1 MASEHRAQELS
12 DLLARVEGATGPDR
26 EIDAAVMFDLFAK
39 PVGARDDGGPTGYLW
54 PEDNPSWNFG
64 IRFPGKDRE
73 WFTAARQKIDG
84 ETLTIWRDDA
94 WVLMNSLR
102 IPPLTASVDAAIAL
116 VERTLPGWR
125 WVVRRAYP
133 EDDGRPL
140 HVSYVEQV
148 DGENFGA
155 IAPTPALAILAALL
169 RALLHDARDGASQQK
184 ATDHG

>member
-12 DLLARVEGATGPDR
+12 DLLARVEGATGRLSDDDVGRLVCAALGEKFGSAEIQCGDSGADELGIYNCFDRQVWSDYRQDAPD
-26 EIDAAVMFDLFAK
+26 
-39 PVGARDDGGPTGYLW
+39 
-54 PEDNPSWNFG
+54 
-64 IRFPGKDRE
+64 
-73 WFTAARQKIDG
+73 
-84 ETLTIWRDDA
+84 
-94 WVLMNSLR
+94 
-102 IPPLTASVDAAIAL
+102 ASVDAAIAL

-169 RALLHDARDGASQQK
+169 RALLHDARDGSRTQK
-184 ATDHG
+184 DADHG